1 MKKGPVCQQ
10 LLFFINLQRFG
21 NDKDMGKTRE
31 YNLFTISAKTKNTFY
46 EPLFVKMCIDENF
59 NAHSIFFDNVADT
72 LTGTSNFKWI

>member
-31 YNLFTISAKTKNTFY
+31 YNLFTMSAKTKNTFY
-46 EPLFVKMCIDENF
+46 EPLFVLMCIDENF